1 MLFESASVEAVQN
14 AFPEWMAFLFAFLS
28 YLGSVWFVA
37 PAVILAYWLVDR
49 HRFAPWL
56 GIVMGGYAI
65 MVGLKGYFTVERPGV
80 GPTIAPESLPP
91 VLSHLYAP
99 AVEVGTTSFPSGH
112 AIAGTVIWTM
122 LVLETD
128 LGSKRA
134 RYAAGA
140 AMISLVGF
148 SRIGVGLHYPID
160 VAVGVG
166 IALAY
171 LFVVLS
177 VKRRLADRGTHT
189 ATTGVFVTVAAISL
203 CSLLVGNRLDA
214 AALLGGA
221 IGSLVVWEY
230 APPARTGWSMT
241 IRTVAGLLIG
251 LSVLGAAAGLLI
263 LFESYLVWFLVGLVA
278 GGIVLALPQFGTDG
292 AAASTNANGSSG
304 TIR

>member
-1 MLFESASVEAVQN
+1 MVFESAHVEAVQN

-37 PAVILAYWLVDR
+37 PAVVLAYWLVDR

-80 GPTIAPESLPP
+80 GPAIAPESLPP
-91 VLSHLYAP
+91 VFSHLYAP

-112 AIAGTVIWTM
+112 AIAGTVVWTM
-122 LVLETD
+122 IALETD
-128 LGSKRA
+128 IGSKRA

-160 VAVGVG
+160 VAVGMGV
-166 IALAY
+166 ALAY
-171 LFVVLS
+171 LLVVLS
-177 VKRRLADRGTHT
+177 VKRRLADRGTQV

-203 CSLLVGNRLDA
+203 CSLSIGNRLDA

-221 IGSLVVWEY
+221 IGSLLVWQY
-230 APPARTGWSMT
+230 GLPPRTGWPMT
-241 IRTVAGLLIG
+241 ARTIAQLVAG
-251 LSVLGAAAGLLI
+251 LSVLAAAAGVLLVV
-263 LFESYLVWFLVGLVA
+263 ESYLVWFLVGLVA
-278 GGIVLALPQFGTDG
+278 GGIVLALPRFGTDDTR
-292 AAASTNANGSSG
+292 SPTDSNK
-304 TIR
+304 TRELI